1 MLSSNSMIYDS
12 SIKEDLFIKGI
23 VAFNNQDFYGAHEYW
38 EEIWSD
44 YKLSDPDIIQGM
56 IQFSVGYFHFSN
68 SNPKGAVGLLSKSIK
83 KLTPF
88 IESDILK
95 IDIGE
100 IVENSY
106 KCIERIN
113 RGYKIERFTIN
124 LI

>member
-1 MLSSNSMIYDS
+1 MKLRKSTLLKN
-12 SIKEDLFIKGI
+12 KELKLFKKGI
-23 VAFNNQDFYGAHEYW
+23 LFFNKKEFYNAHEKW
-38 EEIWSD
+38 EELWTE
-44 YKLSDPDIIQGM
+44 YKLKDPKFIQGM